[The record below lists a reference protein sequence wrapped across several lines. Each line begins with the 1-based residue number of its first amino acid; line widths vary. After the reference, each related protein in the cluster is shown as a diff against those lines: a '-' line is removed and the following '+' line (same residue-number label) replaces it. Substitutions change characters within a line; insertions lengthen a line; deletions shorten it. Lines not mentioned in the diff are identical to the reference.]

1 MELRKKD
8 YCKDVAR
15 ELIITFIRVIVF
27 CPICS
32 FILHYIFRAHYIDT
46 TLQNI
51 AKNRGNGVEL
61 RNDYTETTP
70 HKKNNG
76 TPRLHRFLRRKFKG
90 KSIDISLE

>member
-51 AKNRGNGVEL
+51 AKNRGNGVKL

-70 HKKNNG
+70 QWHTET
-76 TPRLHRFLRRKFKG
+76 TPIPKAK
-90 KSIDISLE
+90 I